1 MALTTI
7 KRTIISEG
15 FDTFGTPD
23 LKYYAFD
30 WDDNIMFMPTEIIL
44 LDVNGNEIGMST
56 HDFAKY
62 RSDIGKKPF
71 RYKGTMVV
79 DYATNPFRNF
89 RENGDKQFLQDVKTG
104 RPGPSWNDFVEAI
117 NNGSIFSIITARG
130 HNPLTLK
137 KAVNNL
143 IRSNYNGINS
153 RSLIRNLKKYR
164 DIMGTNET
172 DNELISNYLDLC
184 EFYPVS
190 FNNEENVKSPE
201 QLKIEAL
208 AKFIKSVKRHAKI
221 LKKKLYLK
229 DNIKNKFIPSIGFS
243 DDDPKNIEAIR
254 KKFIKEPL
262 LRTYLTN
269 KGTKEKG

>member
-1 MALTTI
+1 MLLFNLMF
-7 KRTIISEG
+7 ELNWNY
-15 FDTFGTPD
+15 
-23 LKYYAFD
+23 LKYS
-30 WDDNIMFMPTEIIL
+30 EII
-44 LDVNGNEIGMST
+44 
-56 HDFAKY
+56 
-62 RSDIGKKPF
+62 
-71 RYKGTMVV
+71 
-79 DYATNPFRNF
+79 
-89 RENGDKQFLQDVKTG
+89 
-104 RPGPSWNDFVEAI
+104 W
-117 NNGSIFSIITARG
+117 
-130 HNPLTLK
+130 
-137 KAVNNL
+137 
-143 IRSNYNGINS
+143 
-153 RSLIRNLKKYR
+153 
-164 DIMGTNET
+164 
-172 DNELISNYLDLC
+172 NYLDLC